1 MKTSP
6 LFGTLQIQP
15 GEFLVK
21 EYENFSLGIKRE
33 KEGWI
38 LLSFEG
44 GWPFKNETPDF
55 SEGEY
60 YQTGK
65 ANTLLLAPSLP
76 AKPLVFMDSKLNV
89 SPKQKLTFSLKIPL
103 TIQAYFAKKSSDNL
117 LKEFETQRLSNTWFG
132 DPDSGEPA
140 FTLGSDFFFN
150 PDDAR
155 LQPHEALC
163 PVSILNS
170 SSTVLKVERMILRV
184 ENMALYKNNDKI
196 ITSLAALDYKGKD
209 IISIAEYRVSK
220 KIHGEKAEIIAKPK
234 SSVSKN
240 ILKINFH
247 FIKNIYKSE

>member
-15 GEFLVK
+15 GEFHVK
-21 EYENFSLGIKRE
+21 ENENFSLGIKRE

-38 LLSFEG
+38 LLSNEG
-44 GWPFKNETPDF
+44 DWRIKNKTPDF

-60 YQTGK
+60 YQTGN
-65 ANTLLLAPSLP
+65 ANTLLLTPSLP
-76 AKPLVFMDSKLNV
+76 AKPLVFMGSKLNV
-89 SPKQKLTFSLKIPL
+89 SPKQKLTFYLKIPL

-117 LKEFETQRLSNTWFG
+117 LKEFETQGLSNTWFG

-140 FTLGSDFFFN
+140 FTLGSDFFFT
-150 PDDAR
+150 PEDAR
-155 LQPHEALC
+155 LQPTEALC

-170 SSTVLKVERMILRV
+170 SATVLKVERMILRV
-184 ENMALYKNNDKI
+184 GNMALYKNNDKI

-209 IISIAEYRVSK
+209 VISVADYRFSK
-220 KIHGEKAEIIAKPK
+220 KIHGEKAEIVAKPK
-234 SSVSKN
+234 ISGSMN
-240 ILKINFH
+240 MLKINFH